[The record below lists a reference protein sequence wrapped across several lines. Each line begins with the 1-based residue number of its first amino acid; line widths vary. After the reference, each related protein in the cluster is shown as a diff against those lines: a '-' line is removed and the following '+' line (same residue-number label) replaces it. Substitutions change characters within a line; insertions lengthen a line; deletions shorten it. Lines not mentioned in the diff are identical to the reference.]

1 MKKIFLISFILFS
14 FNVLAQE
21 HKIKV
26 VFDITSSSPKVH
38 KTAIKH
44 LSLMANAYPD
54 SEFELVMYSG
64 AGKMATYENKEIA
77 EKLSKVISLD
87 NARVILCEATM
98 NKLGL
103 NKKNLVKGVETVPDG
118 ILEIAIKQS
127 KGWGYI
133 KEGFNSSN

>member
-1 MKKIFLISFILFS
+1 MKYIFLSLFV
-14 FNVLAQE
+14 FLNTLAQNQN
-21 HKIKV
+21 IKV
-26 VFDITSSSPKVH
+26 VFDITSSSPKAH

-64 AGKMATYENKEIA
+64 SGKMATYENKEIA
-77 EKLSKVISLD
+77 EKLSEVVYLD

-103 NKKNLVKGVETVPDG
+103 KRKDLVEGVETVPDG

-127 KGWGYI
+127 KGWSYI
-133 KEGFNSSN
+133 KEGLNSSN